1 MDEDWGGR
9 GMGFVWRK
17 RGAGLEEWIWGE
29 VAMCLDFWFRSSV
42 RGWYSGCLVLNL
54 VDFDPK
60 FGS

>member
-1 MDEDWGGR
+1 
-9 GMGFVWRK
+9 
-17 RGAGLEEWIWGE
+17 
-29 VAMCLDFWFRSSV
+29 MCLDFWFRSSV